1 MRAFIET
8 ADDAYS
14 PWIAFRTLL
23 TREVMRY
30 LKLVVQTIGAPFL
43 SNLLFLAI
51 FSGLAGAGLGA
62 GARADAS
69 VSSGSHLRFLIPGLV
84 LMGALLSAFQNP
96 LFSIVSMK
104 YQNTL
109 QDLSQYPLPATS
121 RFLAFSLAGTL
132 RGLLVGVMTFLAA
145 GLFGGYSLAHP
156 TLFWVYITAAS
167 FVAAAGGLA
176 AGLYVE
182 TFERA
187 NFVVSL
193 LLVPALYLG
202 GVFFAPES
210 APAWLAPFATY
221 NPLTALVG
229 AARRLY
235 LGSGAWEAPVTIVLA
250 LALCLTAVSVAL
262 RAVAKG
268 HGLRI
273 E

>member
-1 MRAFIET
+1 MHAYTEIS
-8 ADDAYS
+8 DGAYS
-14 PWIAFRTLL
+14 PWIAFSTLL

-30 LKLVVQTIGAPFL
+30 LKLAVQTIGAPFL

-51 FSGLAGAGLGA
+51 FSALPGSRPGAV
-62 GARADAS
+62 AS
-69 VSSGSHLRFLIPGLV
+69 GTAHLRFLVPGLI

-96 LFSIVSMK
+96 LFSIVTMK

-109 QDLSQYPLPATS
+109 QDLSQYPLSATS

-145 GLFGGYSLAHP
+145 GLFGGFALAHP
-156 TLFWVYITAAS
+156 LLFWGFIASAS
-167 FVAAAGGLA
+167 FVAASGGLA
-176 AGLYVE
+176 AGLYIG

-202 GVFFAPES
+202 GVFFSAATAPG
-210 APAWLAPFATY
+210 WLMPFATY
-221 NPLTALVG
+221 NPLTSLIG

-235 LGSGAWEAPVTIVLA
+235 LGTGPLEAPVTIVLG
-250 LALCLTAVSVAL
+250 LTLCLTAVTVAL
-262 RAVAKG
+262 RAVATGKG
-268 HGLRI
+268 MRI